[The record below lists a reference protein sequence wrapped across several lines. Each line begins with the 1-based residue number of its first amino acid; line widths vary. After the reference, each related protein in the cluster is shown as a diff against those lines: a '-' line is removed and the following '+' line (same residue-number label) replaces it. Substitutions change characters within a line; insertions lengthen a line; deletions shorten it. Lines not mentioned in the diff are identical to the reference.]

1 MCSNSYL
8 DRYHVRK
15 PTIRICHLEFSINV
29 KPRIFQNFIVESDKL
44 NGCSLF
50 NVLRGG
56 PVKKRTKQVFY
67 YLQLIESLRNHNKY
81 SNSVSAP
88 KPFNLT
94 NVDKLK
100 RDLLKH
106 YDTQV
111 RPENHEVTTDVKL
124 GIRFL
129 RIELDEVTS
138 TLKTHCWVDM
148 VSSWTPT

>member
-1 MCSNSYL
+1 MESY
-8 DRYHVRK
+8 V
-15 PTIRICHLEFSINV
+15 S
-29 KPRIFQNFIVESDKL
+29 S
-44 NGCSLF
+44 SL
-50 NVLRGG
+50 
-56 PVKKRTKQVFY
+56 
-67 YLQLIESLRNHNKY
+67 KY

-88 KPFNLT
+88 KLFNLT

-111 RPENHEVTTDVKL
+111 RPENHEVTTVVKL

-129 RIELDEVTS
+129 RIELDEAAS

-148 VSSWTPT
+148 VSFWNPT